1 LQAWAAG
8 YGDGRLGLGDRSTP
22 EGDISTPE
30 QLTSPTNGF
39 AQVAVGGGYTA
50 FLDASG
56 AVRTPLVPR
65 AAVCF
70 PIRAGAARRA
80 SSFSSSYYST
90 RSSSECLCC
99 AAWQLSQLQCASS
112 TLRIGVVTMRVVL
125 LRLCCVGVQA
135 WMTGFNTDG
144 RLGLGDTIERSTPA
158 QLTSPTDIVYAAAGA
173 AHTVFADRSGTVR
186 QLVTAL
192 LAVAAAD
199 NFSIRFRLLCCS
211 CVMTGVDD
219 GSQRQ
224 GAARPRRS
232 EGPEH
237 AGAADL
243 TDWRCASGRWV
254 AAYDIGG

>member
-158 QLTSPTDIVYAAAGA
+158 QLTSPTNIVQVACAH
-173 AHTVFADRSGTVR
+173 HTVFLDASGAVR
-186 QLVTAL
+186 TLLPLALPRERLFSRLVASPIVCL
-192 LAVAAAD
+192 VCWW
-199 NFSIRFRLLCCS
+199 R
-211 CVMTGVDD
+211 
-219 GSQRQ
+219 
-224 GAARPRRS
+224 AAR
-232 EGPEH
+232 
-237 AGAADL
+237 L
-243 TDWRCASGRWV
+243 
-254 AAYDIGG
+254 